1 MTATDRPAPAAM
13 PRDAEMAKPARLGLS
28 TKLFYGFGTVA
39 FGVKDQGFSSL
50 LLIFYNQVI
59 GLPAATVGL
68 AIMVALAVDS
78 ILDPIMGQVSDNW
91 RSRWGRRHP
100 FMYAAAI
107 PVALSYVL
115 LWTPPDLS
123 PGLMFAYLV
132 VVAVVIRSFITMYE
146 IPSSALAPELTQD
159 YHERTQVFAF
169 RQFFGWLGGVGM
181 TVLALQVFLRPDAE
195 HPVGQLNRAGYHAY
209 ALAAAAVML
218 VAILVSALGT
228 HRHIPRLRVPPV
240 RKVSL
245 PQVFRE
251 MAATLAH
258 GSFLMLL
265 IAALFNAMAQGLVL
279 SLVLYMGTYLW
290 ELSSGQIALLAASNF
305 LSALIALFLAP
316 AISKGFGKRDAA
328 RLMKALSI
336 LFAVT
341 PIVLRLLGV
350 FPENG
355 DPLLMPILLI
365 ATTISTA
372 TTIVTSILISSMMA
386 DVVEDSE
393 LRTGR
398 RSEGLFFAMNA
409 FVSKVVSGVGIF
421 ISSAILA
428 LIAFPQNAQPGAV
441 APEVIERLGLA
452 YVLMVVALYGG
463 AILAISLY
471 RITRADHDANV
482 RKLAGEA
489 A

>member
-1 MTATDRPAPAAM
+1 MTDAVPAADAPPIEAPAAAM
-13 PRDAEMAKPARLGLS
+13 PAKLGMS

-50 LLIFYNQVI
+50 LLIFYNQVV
-59 GLPAATVGL
+59 GLPAATVGA
-68 AIMVALAVDS
+68 AILVALMFDS

-100 FMYAAAI
+100 FMYAAAV

-115 LWTPPDLS
+115 LWNPPDVS
-123 PGLMFAYLV
+123 PPLLFVYLV
-132 VVAVVIRSFITMYE
+132 MVAIIIRSFITMYE

-159 YHERTQVFAF
+159 YHERTRVFAF
-169 RQFFGWLGGVGM
+169 RQFFGWFGGVGM
-181 TVLALQVFLRPDAE
+181 TILALQVFLRPSAE
-195 HPVGQLNRAGYHAY
+195 NPVGQLNRDGYHAY
-209 ALAAAAVML
+209 ALCAAVIML

-251 MAATLAH
+251 MGATLAH
-258 GSFLMLL
+258 GSFLML
-265 IAALFNAMAQGLVL
+265 IVAGLFNSMAQGLVL

-290 ELSSGQIALLAASNF
+290 ELSSSQIAILAAANF
-305 LSALIALFLAP
+305 VSAILALVFAP
-316 AISKGFGKRDAA
+316 PVSKLLGKRDAA
-328 RLMKALSI
+328 RVMKALSLVLAAGPI
-336 LFAVT
+336 L
-341 PIVLRLLGV
+341 LRLLGA

-355 DPLLMPILLI
+355 EAALVPVLFVAGALSTG
-365 ATTISTA
+365 ATI
-372 TTIVTSILISSMMA
+372 ITSILISSMMA

-398 RSEGLFFAMNA
+398 RSEGLFFSVSA
-409 FVSKVVSGVGIF
+409 FVAKVVSGVGIF
-421 ISSAILA
+421 ISSAILG
-428 LIAFPQNAQPGAV
+428 LVGFPNDAKPGQV
-441 APEVIERLGLA
+441 APEVIKGLGLS
-452 YVLMVVALYGG
+452 YIVVLAALYGG

-471 RITRADHDANV
+471 RITKADHEATV
-482 RKLAGEA
+482 GKLAAKG
-489 A
+489 